1 MAAAEIGSQKK
12 MTDLDDG
19 VVSKVEDEF
28 ELPSLFY
35 CRLCKCASSAVACNV
50 CVLCEKNNPQLNT
63 NAPLICS
70 LNSDL
75 ELRTRKSLR
84 QRDTGCSSLK
94 SSRKNKRESKQLWPF
109 SCFTVPPRGT
119 HTFCSAPLFYPL
131 IFFFYF
137 CWPLHVGSGRPDSVH
152 WPSGSPSLSSEV
164 SVAVRYPAITP
175 LFCFALLSL
184 FS

>member
-1 MAAAEIGSQKK
+1 M
-12 MTDLDDG
+12 
-19 VVSKVEDEF
+19 
-28 ELPSLFY
+28 SLNYHLYFIVD
-35 CRLCKCASSAVACNV
+35 CISLHQSAFACNV
-50 CVLCEKNNPQLNT
+50 CILCEKET
-63 NAPLICS
+63 SAKHKRPLICS

-94 SSRKNKRESKQLWPF
+94 SSRKNKRESKQLRPF

-119 HTFCSAPLFYPL
+119 HTFCSAPLFNT
-131 IFFFYF
+131 FFFISADLF
-137 CWPLHVGSGRPDSVH
+137 MLVHSVH